1 MSSPRILRGGC
12 YRTPYNTQSTSRSYG
27 QPDDCGYGLGF
38 RLVREP
44 KSHGTLRGGSWINNP
59 VSSRFANRVNIV
71 SSIQSIYLGFRLVKE
86 PK

>member
-1 MSSPRILRGGC
+1 MVSPRILRGGC

-44 KSHGTLRGGSWINNP
+44 KSPLRLRGGSWDTVPGGTRSAYRLKDGSTTRDN
-59 VSSRFANRVNIV
+59 
-71 SSIQSIYLGFRLVKE
+71 SIGFRLVRDRI
-86 PK
+86 